1 MPLFRMS
8 PSGLCAVA
16 LLSLSPALPAQMQ
29 IPADELSLHAA
40 PYFPSPAP
48 GTFRAQVEL
57 VEVPAVVRDS
67 KGIAITNLTREDFEV
82 LDSGRKQGISAFS
95 VETFSRAGEPI
106 EPVMG
111 PAPDRTHTPQS
122 KSEPPRRYIA
132 LVLDDLNTDFASLRR
147 AQTAAG
153 KFVSEA
159 LAPRDLVGVFTTA
172 LSQTVEFTADVP
184 TLRQAIEAVKP
195 HARYSDELHDCA
207 PIRAY
212 EAYLIANHQDPQLLR
227 AKAGEF
233 SACYHMTA
241 DEGLRAAQSRADAIW
256 EHVSANT
263 DGTLRSVAAVVA
275 AVGKMPGQRL
285 VLLTSTGFISGGKE
299 QEIQALGSVAL
310 HNGVIV
316 SGMDLRGLYA
326 AMPGGDAS
334 MPKSARGMSMPEIQI
349 QARVEDAKD
358 DGMAML
364 ASATGGSF
372 FHNNNDLALGFHRLG
387 AVPEVIYVLGFSPG
401 GAVTGGKYHP
411 LKVRLTNGQ
420 HGSVE
425 ARAGYYAP
433 AKELP
438 ADVARRSDRD
448 RILMGPDAPSDVP
461 ARIVAEPGAPDTGPR
476 AVARVWI
483 DVSRLN
489 FETKKDRRMQQVT
502 VIAALLD
509 DAGNFVV
516 GRQALA
522 ELALRNR
529 SFEALSPAG
538 LTVSLSLH
546 APPGV
551 YNLRVLVE
559 EDLTWKRTVVSSTIT
574 LH

>member
-8 PSGLCAVA
+8 PSGLCAIA
-16 LLSLSPALPAQMQ
+16 LLSLSPTLPAQMQ

-40 PYFPSPAP
+40 PYFPSPAA
-48 GTFRAQVEL
+48 GIIRSQVEL

-67 KGIAITNLTREDFEV
+67 NGIAIPKLTREDFEV
-82 LDSGRKQGISAFS
+82 LDSGKKQKISVFS
-95 VETFSRAGEPI
+95 VETFFRAGEPT
-106 EPVMG
+106 EPIMS
-111 PAPDRTHTPQS
+111 PAPYGTPTPQS

-132 LVLDDLNTDFASLRR
+132 LVLDDLNTDFASLHRGK
-147 AQTAAG
+147 TAAE

-184 TLRQAIEAVKP
+184 TLRQAIEAVMP
-195 HARYSDELHDCA
+195 HTRYSDELNECA

-212 EAYLIANHQDPQLLR
+212 EAYLIANHQDPPLLR
-227 AKAGEF
+227 AKAGELMT
-233 SACYHMTA
+233 CYHMPLDTA
-241 DEGLRAAQSRADAIW
+241 LRAAEAKADAIW
-256 EHVSANT
+256 EHVSINT
-263 DGTLRSVAAVVA
+263 DDTLRSIAAVVA
-275 AVGKMPGQRL
+275 AVGRMPGQRL
-285 VLLTSTGFISGGKE
+285 VLLTSSGFVSGGKE
-299 QEIQALGSVAL
+299 QELQALSSVAL
-310 HNGVIV
+310 HHGVIV
-316 SGMDLRGLYA
+316 SGIDLRGLYTV
-326 AMPGGDAS
+326 MPGGDAS
-334 MPKSARGMSMPEIQI
+334 TPKYARGMSLPEIQV

-372 FHNNNDLALGFHRLG
+372 FHNNNDLALGFNRLG
-387 AVPEVIYVLGFSPG
+387 AVPEVLYVLGFYPG
-401 GAVTGGKYHP
+401 EAVTDGKYHQ
-411 LKVRLTNGQ
+411 LKVRLTSGH

-425 ARAGYYAP
+425 ARNGYYAP
-433 AKELP
+433 DKELP
-438 ADVARRSDRD
+438 ADQARRLDRD
-448 RILMGPDAPSDVP
+448 RILMGPDAPSDAP
-461 ARIVAEPGAPDTGPR
+461 ARIVAEPSTSDTGPR
-476 AVARVWI
+476 VVARVWV

-489 FETKKDRRMQQVT
+489 FETKKDRRMQHLM

-522 ELALRNR
+522 DLALRNR
-529 SFEALSPAG
+529 SFEALSSAG

-551 YNLRVLVE
+551 YNLRVLVQ
-559 EDLTWKRTVVSSTIT
+559 EDLTGKRTAVSSSIT